1 MFFGEK
7 LQSLREL
14 NGLSRKELADELG
27 VSEQAIWQY
36 ENKLT
41 SPKME
46 VINTLKDKFNV
57 KAKFFYTA
65 STVQNVTL
73 EEYIA
78 YRADDRDSRKKT
90 KMETIYIDFVH
101 FFLNQL
107 ENYLELPQ
115 NNILYLRNEIMN
127 MVYFNDED
135 NIKQAS
141 RLKLIEKIA

>member
-36 ENKLT
+36 ENQLT

-46 VINTLKDKFNV
+46 VINTLKYMFNV

-65 STVQNVTL
+65 STITNVAL

-90 KMETIYIDFVH
+90 KTETIYIDFVH

-107 ENYLELPQ
+107 EGYLDLPL
-115 NNILYLRNEIMN
+115 NKVLYLRNEILN
-127 MVYFNDED
+127 MIHINSWYIYFR
-135 NIKQAS
+135 K
-141 RLKLIEKIA
+141 KYGYGY

>member
-46 VINTLKDKFNV
+46 VINTLKYEFP
-57 KAKFFYTA
+57 
-65 STVQNVTL
+65 
-73 EEYIA
+73 I
-78 YRADDRDSRKKT
+78 
-90 KMETIYIDFVH
+90 
-101 FFLNQL
+101 
-107 ENYLELPQ
+107 
-115 NNILYLRNEIMN
+115 
-127 MVYFNDED
+127 
-135 NIKQAS
+135 
-141 RLKLIEKIA
+141 